1 MDLGKKTGKFTKEYW
16 QNDVSLGSIQALRS
30 PNPMDIIRTGVL
42 VTYFTILTIL
52 SIYGAHRLWMLL
64 LYYRHR
70 KDVPQPKGGRDF
82 EPMVTVQLAVFNEMN
97 VIERLMDAVVRMD
110 WPKEKL
116 EIQVLDDS
124 TDETVKVA
132 QAVCEKYR

>member
-1 MDLGKKTGKFTKEYW
+1 MEILKT
-16 QNDVSLGSIQALRS
+16 V
-30 PNPMDIIRTGVL
+30 VL
-42 VTYFTILTIL
+42 VTYFTLLTIL

-64 LYYRHR
+64 LYYRHK
-70 KDVPQPKGGRDF
+70 KDVPQPKGDATYL
-82 EPMVTVQLAVFNEMN
+82 PVVTVQLAVFNEMN
-97 VIERLMDAVVRMD
+97 VIERLMDHVVRMD

-132 QAVCEKYR
+132 SAVVDRYKALGAEALDGWLMMRLDGDALAKVADLAEE